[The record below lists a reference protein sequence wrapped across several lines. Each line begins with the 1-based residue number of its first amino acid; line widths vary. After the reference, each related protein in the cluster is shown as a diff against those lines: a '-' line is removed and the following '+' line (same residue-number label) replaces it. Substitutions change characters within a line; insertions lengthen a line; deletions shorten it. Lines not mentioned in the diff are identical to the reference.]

1 MPVKLIQYFNIL
13 QGCKQDFDTFF
24 TGEFVPQIGYT
35 GHMKIVGSWQVASG
49 EGPCFIVEG
58 ISNAADD
65 MEKLIMSPEYQ
76 KLRLR
81 LFQFV
86 GDYSTKLLAPTGH
99 IEARL
104 VEIEQGYKFNQHFN
118 INAADYYEYISFSEN
133 DHIPTMQNF
142 GITIVGRWSVIVG
155 ATPYVISEGRA
166 EDLATI
172 GEMLENPQYHKL
184 TLKLLKMVSSYGC
197 KVLVPSGH
205 LNK

>member
-13 QGCKQDFDTFF
+13 QGCKQDFDAFF
-24 TGEFVPQIGYT
+24 TGEFVPQVDNTGY
-35 GHMKIVGSWQVASG
+35 MKMVGSWQVASG
-49 EGPCFIVEG
+49 EGPYFIVEG

-65 MEKLIMSPEYQ
+65 MENLIMSPEYQ
-76 KLRLR
+76 ELRLR

-104 VEIEQGYKFNQHFN
+104 VEIEHGYKFNQHFN
-118 INAADYYEYISFSEN
+118 INAADYYEYISFAEN
-133 DHIPTMQNF
+133 EHIPIMQRF
-142 GITIVGRWSVIVG
+142 GITIVGRWSVVVG
-155 ATPYVISEGRA
+155 STPYIISEGRA
-166 EDLATI
+166 EDLSTI
-172 GEMLENPQYHKL
+172 GQMLENIDYHKL
-184 TLKLLKMVSSYGC
+184 TLKLLKMISNYGC